1 MPPSDCPTCHGFGYV
16 RNIHRG
22 HGVKDYT
29 GPLIAVGPI
38 RWYGH
43 DYGVQTCY
51 CPDCNPLGQ
60 TVAARKAARERIA

>member
-1 MPPSDCPTCHGFGYV
+1 MPCNTCNGFGYV
-16 RNIHRG
+16 RLIHRG
-22 HGVKDYT
+22 HGVKDCQR
-29 GPLIAVGPI
+29 PLIPAGSI

>member
-38 RWYGH
+38 RWYFA
-43 DYGVQTCY
+43 DYGVQIY
-51 CPDCNPLGQ
+51 LCPHCQ
-60 TVAARKAARERIA
+60 TVAGKKRLHAESEHAA